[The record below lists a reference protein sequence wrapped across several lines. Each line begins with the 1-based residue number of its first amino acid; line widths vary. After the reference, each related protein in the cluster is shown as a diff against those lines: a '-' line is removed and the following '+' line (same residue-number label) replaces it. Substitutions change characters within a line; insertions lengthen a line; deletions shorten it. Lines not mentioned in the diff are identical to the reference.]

1 MNQHG
6 ITQYALQKES
16 GVALN
21 TIKGIYRGETQRP
34 DLEVLERIIAALG
47 SLTKQRV
54 SVSDLL
60 DYQEEADQLI

>member
-1 MNQHG
+1 MTLSFTLFRILAQ
-6 ITQYALQKES
+6 
-16 GVALN
+16 
-21 TIKGIYRGETQRP
+21 

-60 DYQEEADQLI
+60 DYQEEA